1 MTCSEH
7 WVMAISKAQKSSLKA
22 LGLRLKKIRSA
33 KGLTLKELGYKIDKD
48 PQSIS
53 RVEMG
58 DINPTYL
65 YLLEVCKGLEI
76 DISELFNY

>member
-1 MTCSEH
+1 MP
-7 WVMAISKAQKSSLKA
+7 ISKTDKVSLKK
-22 LGLRLKKIRSA
+22 LGSRLKSIRVE
-33 KGLTLKELGYKIDKD
+33 KGLTLKELGYRVDKD

-65 YLLEVCKGLEI
+65 YLLKLCEGLEI
-76 DISELFNY
+76 SLNDLFDID

>member
-1 MTCSEH
+1 
-7 WVMAISKAQKSSLKA
+7 MAISKAQKGELKK
-22 LGLRLKKIRSA
+22 LGLRLKSIRVA
-33 KGLTLKELGYKIDKD
+33 RRLTLKELGNKVDKD

-65 YLLEVCKGLEI
+65 YLL
-76 DISELFNY
+76 

>member
-1 MTCSEH
+1 MG
-7 WVMAISKAQKSSLKA
+7 ISKTQKKQLKV
-22 LGLRLKKIRSA
+22 LGDKLKTIRKD

-76 DISELFNY
+76 DIKVLFTENQ

>member
-1 MTCSEH
+1 MGLNQL
-7 WVMAISKAQKSSLKA
+7 QKDQLKT
-22 LGLRLKKIRSA
+22 LGNRLKELRKG
-33 KGLTLKELGYKIDKD
+33 KGLTLKELGYLVDKD

-65 YLLEVCKGLEI
+65 YLLDICKGLEI
-76 DISELFNY
+76 DIEELFRK

>member
-1 MTCSEH
+1 MDKFQRMS
-7 WVMAISKAQKSSLKA
+7 INKIQQKQLKS
-22 LGLRLKKIRSA
+22 LGLKLKKFRTE
-33 KGLTLKELGYKIDKD
+33 KGLTLKELGYIIDKE

-65 YLLEVCKGLEI
+65 YLLDVCKGLEI
-76 DISELFNY
+76 EISDLFE

>member
-1 MTCSEH
+1 MSN
-7 WVMAISKAQKSSLKA
+7 SKIQQKQLKN
-22 LGLRLKKIRSA
+22 LGLKLKKFRTE
-33 KGLTLKELGYKIDKD
+33 KGLTLKELGYIIDKE

-65 YLLEVCKGLEI
+65 YLLDVCKGLEI
-76 DISELFNY
+76 EISDLFE

>member
-1 MTCSEH
+1 MR
-7 WVMAISKAQKSSLKA
+7 ISKAQKDELKA
-22 LGLRLKKIRSA
+22 LGLKLKAIRIK
-33 KGLTLKELGYKIDKD
+33 KGFTLKELGYRIDKD

-65 YLLEVCKGLEI
+65 YLLEVCNGLEI
-76 DISELFNY
+76 NIIDLFDG

>member
-1 MTCSEH
+1 
-7 WVMAISKAQKSSLKA
+7 MAINEAQQEELRILGRKLKA
-22 LGLRLKKIRSA
+22 LRVE
-33 KGLTLKELGYKIDKD
+33 KGLTLKELGYRINKD

-65 YLLEVCKGLEI
+65 YLLELCRGLEI
-76 DISELFNY
+76 EISEIFKD

>member
-1 MTCSEH
+1 
-7 WVMAISKAQKSSLKA
+7 MAISKPQLKKLKL
-22 LGLRLKKIRSA
+22 LGLRLKTIRNE
-33 KGLTLKELGYKIDKD
+33 KGYTLKELGYKVDKD

-65 YLLEVCKGLEI
+65 YLLDLCEGLEI
-76 DISELFNY
+76 NISDLLKDL

>member
-1 MTCSEH
+1 MMGLNERNQDDLR
-7 WVMAISKAQKSSLKA
+7 ILGNKLKLLRKS
-22 LGLRLKKIRSA
+22 
-33 KGLTLKELGYKIDKD
+33 KGLTLKELGYRINKD

-65 YLLEVCKGLEI
+65 YLVELSKGLEI
-76 DISELFNY
+76 ELLEIFKDLD

>member
-1 MTCSEH
+1 MSFNK
-7 WVMAISKAQKSSLKA
+7 VQQKNLNNLGEKLKS
-22 LGLRLKKIRSA
+22 IRMER
-33 KGLTLKELGYKIDKD
+33 GLTLKDLGHLIDKD

-58 DINPTYL
+58 KINPTYL

-76 DISELFNY
+76 DISVLFN

>member
-1 MTCSEH
+1 MG
-7 WVMAISKAQKSSLKA
+7 ISKTQIKQLRL
-22 LGLRLKKIRSA
+22 LGQRLKKIRIE
-33 KGLTLKELGYKIDKD
+33 KELTLKELGYRVDKD

-65 YLLEVCKGLEI
+65 YLLELCKGLEVSLV
-76 DISELFNY
+76 DVLKDLK

>member
-1 MTCSEH
+1 MG
-7 WVMAISKAQKSSLKA
+7 ISKTQQKQ
-22 LGLRLKKIRSA
+22 LRLLGQRLKRIRNE
-33 KGLTLKELGYKIDKD
+33 KGLTLKELGYRLDKD

-76 DISELFNY
+76 SITELLNVQE

>member
-1 MTCSEH
+1 MGINQS
-7 WVMAISKAQKSSLKA
+7 QKEDLKR
-22 LGLRLKKIRSA
+22 LGDRLKGLRVS
-33 KGLTLKELGYKIDKD
+33 KGLTLKQLGYLIDKD

-65 YLLEVCKGLEI
+65 YLLDLCKGLGV
-76 DISELFNY
+76 DVSEVLKG

>member
-1 MTCSEH
+1 
-7 WVMAISKAQKSSLKA
+7 MAISKAQQKQLKI
-22 LGLRLKKIRSA
+22 LGLRLKSIRSA
-33 KGLTLKELGYKIDKD
+33 KNLTLKELGYKVDKD

-65 YLLEVCKGLEI
+65 YLLEICKGL
-76 DISELFNY
+76 DINITDLLKDLNDR

>member
-1 MTCSEH
+1 MSINKEQKEH
-7 WVMAISKAQKSSLKA
+7 LKR
-22 LGLRLKKIRSA
+22 LGLQLKKIRLL
-33 KGLTLKELGYKIDKD
+33 KGLTLKELGYLIDKD

-65 YLLEVCKGLEI
+65 YLQEVCKGLGVEI
-76 DISELFNY
+76 WEVLKSD

>member
-1 MTCSEH
+1 
-7 WVMAISKAQKSSLKA
+7 MAISKAQKIKLKT
-22 LGLRLKKIRSA
+22 LGSRLKEIRNL

-65 YLLEVCKGLEI
+65 YLLEVCEGLEI
-76 DISELFNY
+76 DINQLLEN

>member
-1 MTCSEH
+1 MSISLG
-7 WVMAISKAQKSSLKA
+7 MAIGKLQLKHLKL
-22 LGLRLKKIRSA
+22 LGRRLKKVRNE
-33 KGLTLKELGYKIDKD
+33 KKLTLKELGYIVNKD

-65 YLLEVCKGLEI
+65 YLLELCEGLQI
-76 DISELFNY
+76 NISDLLKDL

>member
-1 MTCSEH
+1 MSTNETH
-7 WVMAISKAQKSSLKA
+7 RKDLRILGNKLKT
-22 LGLRLKKIRSA
+22 LRTK
-33 KGLTLKELGYKIDKD
+33 KGLTLKDLGYKIDKD

-65 YLLEVCKGLEI
+65 YLLELCKGLEI
-76 DISELFNY
+76 DISEIFQDLE

>member
-1 MTCSEH
+1 
-7 WVMAISKAQKSSLKA
+7 MAITKAQQKLLKI
-22 LGLRLKKIRSA
+22 LGQRLKDIRNE

-58 DINPTYL
+58 DTNPTYL
-65 YLLEVCKGLEI
+65 YLLEVCKGLEV
-76 DISELFNY
+76 DLSEVIKSQE

>member
-1 MTCSEH
+1 MP
-7 WVMAISKAQKSSLKA
+7 VNKKQKTALKNLGARLKA
-22 LGLRLKKIRSA
+22 VRQAKK
-33 KGLTLKELGYKIDKD
+33 LTLRDLGYRVDKD

-65 YLLEVCKGLEI
+65 YLAELCEGLEI
-76 DISELFNY
+76 GLAELFAD

>member
-1 MTCSEH
+1 MGIT
-7 WVMAISKAQKSSLKA
+7 KAQHKQLKA
-22 LGLRLKKIRSA
+22 LGAKLKAIRKS
-33 KGLTLKELGYKIDKD
+33 KGLTLKALGYRIDKD

-65 YLLEVCKGLEI
+65 YLLEICEGLEV
-76 DISELFNY
+76 ELPEVLKDA

>member
-1 MTCSEH
+1 MDKFQRMS
-7 WVMAISKAQKSSLKA
+7 ISKIQQKQLKN
-22 LGLRLKKIRSA
+22 LGLKLKKFRTE
-33 KGLTLKELGYKIDKD
+33 KGLTLKELGYIIDKE

-65 YLLEVCKGLEI
+65 YLLDVCKGLEI
-76 DISELFNY
+76 EISDLFE